1 MEDTM
6 DNNKKRLEDQDFM
19 KMSLTDIKDE
29 ADTVIADRKK
39 ETLSM
44 DWQSGE
50 YTITVEIKKSIS
62 SHDSVDL
69 EQLSEEQEKE
79 LVTNLPKE
87 EGEDFKR
94 LSKEEK
100 AVVIRL
106 AGNQKQIEVA
116 NDLKISQAKV
126 SVIKK
131 KNDAVLRAI
140 IASAVP
146 LAAILRKISNN
157 NN

>member
-1 MEDTM
+1 M
-6 DNNKKRLEDQDFM
+6 DSVVEQIMLKLPTSKTEL
-19 KMSLTDIKDE
+19 S
-29 ADTVIADRKK
+29 ADN
-39 ETLSM
+39 
-44 DWQSGE
+44 
-50 YTITVEIKKSIS
+50 IKKIHRYLPVPSDYKILWA
-62 SHDSVDL
+62 DI
-69 EQLSEEQEKE
+69 LSFGGYPAGIVITDKG
-79 LVTNLPKE
+79 LIIKST
-87 EGEDFKR
+87 
-94 LSKEEK
+94 KEEK